1 MIKQFWAGI
10 SSIGIDPRNNE
21 KQIKRFTLI
30 NQYIFICFSLYL
42 INGISDLLLGFLF
55 EGVVLELSSVVFI
68 ACLYLNRWRHHRI
81 TITFLFIFIGL
92 SIFYFGALAGVQSG
106 DYMYYFPLM
115 LSISFA
121 LDPQKDKLLVGVLFA
136 FILVLLLLNT
146 FVYAYM
152 PAQPPDYNSSRYRMF
167 VVNLMLSASTVGF
180 FIYLTAKNNEMLSS
194 LYEQRLK
201 EREESEAIIKKALRE
216 KELLLAELH
225 HRVKNNLA
233 IMAGFFSLKLNGVE
247 NEEARNILLE
257 SKNRVSSMAL
267 IHNHLYRKDDFS
279 EINFSTY
286 INDLVDEIKN
296 SYPGLAKAV
305 TVHSNIAEV
314 SLNLNTAVPC
324 ALILNELLTNC
335 YKHAFQ
341 NMDRGA
347 ITIDFLPLNNQ
358 QLKLTVSDNGCGL
371 QQDFNTRDSMGTTV
385 IQALTQQL
393 NGKHT
398 YKSINGTRF
407 ELIFNSVIQN

>member
-1 MIKQFWAGI
+1 MIKQFWTTI
-10 SSIGIDPRNNE
+10 SSIGIDPRDNE

-30 NQYIFICFSLYL
+30 NQYIFICFLLYL
-42 INGISDLLLGFLF
+42 VNGISDLLLGFVY
-55 EGVVLELSSVVFI
+55 EGVVLELSSLVFI
-68 ACLYLNRWRHHRI
+68 ACLYLNKWRHHRI
-81 TITFLFIFIGL
+81 TVTFLFIFISL
-92 SIFYFGALAGVQSG
+92 TIFYFGALSGVQSG

-121 LDPQKDKLLVGVLFA
+121 LDPQKDKFLVGFLFA
-136 FILVLLLLNT
+136 FILVLILLNT
-146 FVYAYM
+146 FVYAYV
-152 PAQPPDYNSSRYRMF
+152 PAMEPDYNGSRYRMF
-167 VVNLMLSASTVGF
+167 VVNLMLSAATVGF
-180 FIYLTAKNNEMLSS
+180 FIYLTAKNNEMISN

-201 EREESEAIIKKALRE
+201 EREESEALIKKTLQE

-225 HRVKNNLA
+225 HRVKNNMA
-233 IMAGFFSLKLNGVE
+233 IMAGFFNLKLNNVQ
-247 NEEARNILLE
+247 NEEARAILLE

-286 INDLVDEIKN
+286 INELVEEIKN
-296 SYPGLAKAV
+296 SYPGLAKGI

-314 SLNLNTAVPC
+314 SLNLNTAIPC

-341 NMDRGA
+341 DMDQGS
-347 ITIDFLPLNNQ
+347 ITIDFFPSGNQ
-358 QLKLTVSDNGCGL
+358 ELKLAVSDNGCGL
-371 QQDFNTRDSMGTTV
+371 KHDFNTRDSMGITV
-385 IQALTQQL
+385 IQALAQQL

-398 YKSINGTRF
+398 YKSTQGTRF
-407 ELIFNSVIQN
+407 ELIFNPILQN